1 MNENNKLQK
10 FQDIFFHYLSMYIR
24 RNWNERIIHF
34 LRIFILGNVVI
45 FCSMEKKKLGTSRT
59 ILKVIINVFGIICIA
74 KFPQT
79 FFCVLKHAKFTNMSL
94 TLFHCLQTRLFGET
108 VIYCT
113 NLKLQFLALIYIFKS
128 VTHS

>member
-1 MNENNKLQK
+1 MLS
-10 FQDIFFHYLSMYIR
+10 FFAP
-24 RNWNERIIHF
+24 W
-34 LRIFILGNVVI
+34 
-45 FCSMEKKKLGTSRT
+45 KKKTRDISHNF
-59 ILKVIINVFGIICIA
+59 KVIINVLGIICIA